1 VTDFADSLVRAAEP
15 DWTNATTHRFTVE
28 LADDVLAD
36 EVWRNYL
43 IQDYAFVETLTSL
56 VGYAVGKAPTMVEKT
71 TFAGFLSVLTGAE
84 DAFFK
89 RAFAAAGVAGADWAG
104 AADSDVT
111 AAFKDLFADAWK
123 GSYADVLAVFLP
135 VEWVYLTWATAQADK
150 KPRAAYD
157 EWIVLHN
164 VPDFREFVMFMK
176 GELNRV
182 SATLNEV
189 EKARVS
195 ELFSRACELEVAF
208 FHSVYAQS

>member
-1 VTDFADSLVRAAEP
+1 VIDFADSLVRAAEP
-15 DWTNATTHRFTVE
+15 YWTRATSHRFTVE
-28 LADDVLAD
+28 LADDVLHED
-36 EVWRNYL
+36 VWRNYL
-43 IQDYAFVETLTSL
+43 TQDYAFVETLTSL
-56 VGYAVGKAPTMVEKT
+56 VGYAVGKAPGMVEKT
-71 TFAGFLSVLTGAE
+71 TFGGFLSVLTGAE

-89 RAFAAAGVAGADWAG
+89 RAFAAAGVAEDDRAD
-104 AADSDVT
+104 AAHSDVT
-111 AAFKDLFADAWK
+111 VAFNDLFADAWK

-150 KPRAAYD
+150 QPRAAYD
-157 EWIVLHN
+157 EWIELHN

-208 FHSVYAQS
+208 FDSVYAQS